1 MISTTL
7 HQTRLQVVAREG
19 EVSYRGISDCAAH
32 IVKTEGVSALFKGAG
47 MRVFRSSPQFAVTLW
62 AYELLHTALSAADHT
77 ELQPR
82 PPTNAPVQV
91 NDFYDAFRR
100 QHVTRR
106 LADIDKLI
114 SNLELYG
121 AMRHC
126 AQAILHMSC
135 YCSEH

>member
-1 MISTTL
+1 MNAAL
-7 HQTRLQVVAREG
+7 QTRLQVVAREG
-19 EVSYRGISDCAAH
+19 EQSYRGISDCAAH

-114 SNLELYG
+114 SNLGKL
-121 AMRHC
+121 
-126 AQAILHMSC
+126 LC
-135 YCSEH
+135 Y